1 MGDYFGNA
9 KLRQPEGV
17 AFDVKI
23 TKSADEIFDYYEGG
37 LRSAFTYMGA
47 KNIKEFQQNAEIFE
61 STGAYMVESNSRPN
75 H

>member
-1 MGDYFGNA
+1 MEEYFGSE

-17 AFDVKI
+17 AFDVRI

-37 LRSAFTYMGA
+37 LRSSMTYLGA
-47 KNIKEFQQNAEIFE
+47 VDLKKYRDNAEFFQATQ
-61 STGAYMVESNSRPN
+61 SYMHESNCRPV